1 MARQLVSGGPLLTIP
16 LDFRAMSNATKAF
29 RTARTVRGLETAE
42 DYTELVLELG
52 AGGAPVRAI
61 DLSRALGVSH
71 VTVLRCV
78 ARLQRDGLLRK
89 AEKGGIALTARGK
102 RLAEKS
108 RERHRT
114 VLEFLLALGVPER
127 QAEID
132 AEGIEH
138 HVSSST
144 LRCMRQFAGGGA
156 R

>member
-1 MARQLVSGGPLLTIP
+1 
-16 LDFRAMSNATKAF
+16 MSNATNAF
-29 RTARTVRGLETAE
+29 RTARTVRSSETAE

-52 AGGAPVRAI
+52 ETGAPVRAI

-71 VTVLRCV
+71 VTVLRCL

-89 AEKGGIALTARGK
+89 AAEGGITLTASGK

-114 VLEFLLALGVPER
+114 VLEFLLALGVPKR

-138 HVSSST
+138 HVSSAT
-144 LRCMRQFAGGGA
+144 LRCMRRFARGE
-156 R
+156 